1 VRRAVQPRL
10 DELGRGVQRVLRPGD
25 GLAERPCAAVAHVA
39 GGEHA
44 LGQRRA
50 AGGDVGEER
59 ARDHVVGVTLSG
71 EGELRALAD
80 RGQTARAA
88 LGADDA
94 QQRGAAVR
102 WGEGRG
108 DIVAVKAGSRGGG
121 GGEQEE
127 RGRREPRADGLLATH
142 GAPLI
147 PAFNK
152 TEY

>member
-10 DELGRGVQRVLRPGD
+10 DELGGGVQRVLRPGD
-25 GLAERPCAAVAHVA
+25 GLAERPCAAVADVA
-39 GGEHA
+39 GGEHP

-50 AGGDVGEER
+50 ARGDVGEER
-59 ARDHVVGVTLSG
+59 ARDHVVGVALRG

-108 DIVAVKAGSRGGG
+108 DIVAVGAAGRSRGS

-127 RGRREPRADGLLATH
+127 RRRRQPRRHGLPATH
-142 GAPLI
+142 GQ
-147 PAFNK
+147 
-152 TEY
+152 